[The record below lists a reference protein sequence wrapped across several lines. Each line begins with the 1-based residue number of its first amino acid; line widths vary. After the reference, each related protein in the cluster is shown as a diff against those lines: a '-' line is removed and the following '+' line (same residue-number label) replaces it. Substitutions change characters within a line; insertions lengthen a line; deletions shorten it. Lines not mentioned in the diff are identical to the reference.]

1 MYVADAIAAL
11 DRFGPKLVQIYGQ
24 GESPMTISVLSREEH
39 AMRNHPRWR
48 DRLGSVG
55 IAQSVVEMRVAG
67 EDDATLLPGAAGEVL
82 VRGDSVMKGYWRNPE
97 ATAETLRR
105 SEEHTSELQSL
116 MRISYVVFCL
126 NNKNSNT

>member
-67 EDDATLLPGAAGEVL
+67 EDDATLPPGAAGEVL
-82 VRGDSVMKGYWRNPE
+82 VRGASVMKGY
-97 ATAETLRR
+97 R
-105 SEEHTSELQSL
+105 SEERRVGKGWVSTCKSRWWPEP
-116 MRISYVVFCL
+116 
-126 NNKNSNT
+126 

>member
-97 ATAETLRR
+97 AR

-116 MRISYVVFCL
+116 MRNSYAVFCV
-126 NNKNSNT
+126 KKKQRTRGTQES

>member
-48 DRLGSVG
+48 ARLGSVG

-67 EDDATLLPGAAGEVL
+67 EADATLLPGAGGEVL
-82 VRGDSVMKGYWRNPE
+82 VRGVRVLKGAWGTPE
-97 ATAETLRR
+97 APAATTRGGWL
-105 SEEHTSELQSL
+105 HT
-116 MRISYVVFCL
+116 RDAGHPDPGGFPP
-126 NNKNSNT
+126 